1 MTQQLVKAQVISRPG
16 SWGNMQYEALEVDI
30 DGLDCPYV
38 LTMSFPTVGYQAL
51 AKQAD
56 PREVMAKLAEAI
68 NRAQIRVDIGGTTPK
83 AESGAA
89 ATT

>member
-56 PREVMAKLAEAI
+56 PREVMAKLADAV
-68 NRAQIRVDIGGTTPK
+68 NRAQIRVDIETRAEAKPK
-83 AESGAA
+83 AAS
-89 ATT
+89 ATP